1 MKPSGQLTGPDT
13 MAEFDLLV
21 LNGIVVTDQET
32 RELDIAVKDG
42 KIAKLCPRGSLVG
55 VESKKTID
63 AQGGM
68 VMVRGFLYCSG
79 PLKLTLLIA
88 RWCRC
93 TCVTY
98 VPLYLL
104 PKC

>member
-1 MKPSGQLTGPDT
+1 

-68 VMVRGFLYCSG
+68 VMVRGFLYFSG
-79 PLKLTLLIA
+79 PLKLTVLIA

>member
-1 MKPSGQLTGPDT
+1 

-42 KIAKLCPRGSLVG
+42 KIAKLCPRGSLIG
-55 VESKKTID
+55 VEAKKSID

-68 VMVRGFLYCSG
+68 LMVRGFLYSSG
-79 PLKLTLLIA
+79 RLKLTLLIA

-98 VPLYLL
+98 VPLYLI
-104 PKC
+104 PKKR